1 MANRNR
7 IEMSSELFSLISKRA
22 LEIDPDF
29 PWVSNVRWIKRHSED
44 DANVMTHG
52 KSETQKLSSLH
63 AATFIEYKDQKFLCV
78 SGFDDPS
85 IQIPGLIQ
93 VDSTPAL
100 FYLHVL
106 NAELMPNATLST
118 IRELIFGWDD
128 AIFRDNQ
135 ETNGETEYTGHDLLE
150 IESLFPKIKYFK
162 MDNNEVYLQSK
173 DRALGAYIAA
183 SYTYGPLKFSEDTRK
198 ELVSFFV
205 SGPDYAPYKLIL
217 MGALSFSWKGFFL
230 ELYRSIENL
239 YSIPRIE
246 KLSKDFGGGGSL
258 YNISRILIDHLDWR
272 PKENESLNIILAD
285 VDKNICAEIFSL
297 IRKNAIQTE
306 DLTNHGQIAGNA
318 IYQLRNAI
326 VHFRPDQ
333 NNTEDEVSDW
343 DRICCLMLKVVN
355 QLYSLKGST
364 FYENRLTV
372 TS

>member
-1 MANRNR
+1 
-7 IEMSSELFSLISKRA
+7 MSNDLFSLISKRV
-22 LEIDPDF
+22 LEIDPNF

-44 DANVMTHG
+44 DANVMTHS

-85 IQIPGLIQ
+85 IHIPGLIQ

-100 FYLHVL
+100 FHLHVL
-106 NAELMPNATLST
+106 NAELMPNATLAR
-118 IRELIFGWDD
+118 IREIIFAWDD
-128 AIFRDNQ
+128 VISQNNQ
-135 ETNGETEYTGHDLLE
+135 RKNGEPECTGHDLTE

-162 MDNNEVYLQSK
+162 LDCNEIYLQSK

-183 SYTYGPLKFSEDTRK
+183 SYTYGPLQFSEDTRK
-198 ELVSFFV
+198 ELVNFFV
-205 SGPDYAPYKLIL
+205 IGPDHAPYKLIL
-217 MGALSFSWKGFFL
+217 MGALSFYWKGFFL

-246 KLSKDFGGGGSL
+246 KLSKNFVGGGSL
-258 YNISRILIDHLDWR
+258 YSISRILIDHLDWR

-285 VDKNICAEIFSL
+285 VDKDICAEIFSL
-297 IRKNAIQTE
+297 IRKNSIQTE
-306 DLTNHGQIAGNA
+306 DLNNHGQIAGNA
-318 IYQLRNAI
+318 IYKLRNAI

-333 NNTEDEVSDW
+333 DNTADEVSDW
-343 DRICCLMLKVVN
+343 DRICCLMLKIIF
-355 QLYSLKGST
+355 QLYSLKGGA